1 MRRAVGA
8 YVRSGTGGSRN
19 ATRRMGASRL
29 AARNVLGVLR
39 DFQRDGVVA
48 TLQRL
53 NLGSLAGRSLT
64 DVFIGL
70 TDFICRDG
78 GSIDEGVAREAWL
91 ETIAELDAL
100 ALPDINALTPEQM
113 QDAFLAFIAHSI
125 EGRLFQDI
133 GAAGFKN
140 AADLAAIEAFE
151 RQLRTYIRGAV
162 RDAFS
167 GDLTDAGQLT
177 DQQIRTVVD
186 QTYQDTWE
194 LFQTWG
200 DAVR

>member
-1 MRRAVGA
+1 M
-8 YVRSGTGGSRN
+8 
-19 ATRRMGASRL
+19 RRMGASR
-29 AARNVLGVLR
+29 AAAGNVLGVFR
-39 DFQRDGVVA
+39 DFQRDGVSA
-48 TLQRL
+48 TLRQL
-53 NLGSLAGRSLT
+53 NLGNLAGRPLT
-64 DVFIGL
+64 DVFLGL

-78 GSIDEGVAREAWL
+78 GSIDEGIARDAWL

-100 ALPDINALTPEQM
+100 ALPDIDALTPEHM
-113 QDAFLAFIAHSI
+113 RDAFLAFIAHSI

-151 RQLRTYIRGAV
+151 RQLRGYIRGAV
-162 RDAFS
+162 RDSFS
-167 GDLTDAGQLT
+167 GDLSNTANLS

-186 QTYQDTWE
+186 RTYQDAWD

-200 DAVR
+200 DAAR